1 MRFTYTSP
9 QQLGNRFGCFGL
21 PRKYFSLGWLPVLNH
36 LLGGRQG
43 LVLYITGKFRGR
55 VAAIGHLREMERYR
69 LFYKSIRAVLSEGNI
84 ALWKAAAGL
93 SRVATSLTKRSL
105 ASSQHWLTLV

>member
-1 MRFTYTSP
+1 MRFTYTNP

-55 VAAIGHLREMERYR
+55 VAAIGHLREMEQYR
-69 LFYKSIRAVLSEGNI
+69 LFYKSIRV
-84 ALWKAAAGL
+84 GL
-93 SRVATSLTKRSL
+93 SRVATSLTTRSL